1 MDGRKTYRIGIIGT
15 GRIAR
20 RFVKEALYVDGARIT
35 AVYNPHEGSAEQ
47 FARSISENKAVYEVV
62 ADEAGN
68 WLLTADMELLWADVD
83 AVYIASPH
91 GTHVEYVMQ
100 ALEHGKHVLCEK
112 PMALTR
118 MDAERAFALAK
129 EKDLVLMEELKT
141 AYCPGFRKV
150 IDLVESGVIGA
161 VCHVEATF
169 TKLENPQGR
178 EFTDSNV
185 AGSFYEL
192 GSYGL
197 LPVIKVLGA
206 DWDDVRFDSIRNEDG
221 VDVYTEARF
230 LYGRSTSATVVTD
243 GNQNCQKMATVAAGL
258 GVKKQGDLIISGTK
272 GYIRVPA
279 PWWKTTEIQVCF
291 ENTSENQ
298 IYHEQ
303 FEGDG
308 IRYVLEEMMQRIAA
322 LNCNTCRQN
331 GLMDEESTAMASVM
345 EQFKTKDGI

>member
-1 MDGRKTYRIGIIGT
+1 MGAKKTYRIGIIGT
-15 GRIAR
+15 GRIAK
-20 RFVKEALYVDGARIT
+20 RFVREVAYVDGLEIK
-35 AVYNPHEGSAEQ
+35 AVYNPHEGSAER
-47 FARSISENKAVYEVV
+47 FVRALVENKDISGDEV
-62 ADEAGN
+62 DEAN
-68 WLLTADMELLWADVD
+68 QWLATSNLDVLWSEVD
-83 AVYIASPH
+83 IIYIASPH
-91 GTHVEYVMQ
+91 GTHMEYAMQ

-112 PMALTR
+112 PMALSKGE
-118 MDAERAFALAK
+118 AKQAFALAK
-129 EKDLVLMEELKT
+129 DKGLVLMEELKT
-141 AYCPGFRKV
+141 AYCPGFLKV
-150 IDLVESGVIGA
+150 LELVESGVIGDA
-161 VCHVEATF
+161 CQVEATF

-308 IRYVLEEMMQRIAA
+308 IRYVLEEMMQRIDA